1 MAVSL
6 CLTNMLSRD
15 LPASSASLSPIAF
28 VLIIPNMFTEN
39 FEKISPFVTVIFL
52 SNQKAY

>member
-39 FEKISPFVTVIFL
+39 FEKISPIVTVIFL